1 MPTRRPKV
9 LEIALRAGVSTATV
23 DRVLNGRGKVSDSTV
38 DRVRSAIQ
46 FLQSADQPKRHVV
59 RAFDVIL
66 PARAG
71 LSTEYLGFYLQK
83 FAEARDVE
91 LRCSFV
97 ERMNPVALADRLM
110 ECVRSGSAGIAFQA
124 LEHPIVKES
133 VRELEKADIPF
144 ITLLS
149 DLVGVKKRAYVGIDN
164 RAAGRAAALLM
175 GRFCHRPGKIAIV
188 LGGHLYRGHDER
200 ELGFRSILRSE
211 FGHLDVVDIIAG
223 NDSAEENFERVRQ
236 CATRHDLVGIYIVG
250 GGIAGVARALDELK
264 QTHKTCVIGHNLCSL
279 TKRLLLNGTAD
290 AVIHQDMA
298 EIAESALEQLTGDP
312 EETALGSVEIP
323 IEIVMRENLAG
334 QFNNRIPLPS
344 FESSLIQD
352 REAENRAVQR

>member
-1 MPTRRPKV
+1 MTTRRPKV

-23 DRVLNGRGKVSDSTV
+23 DRVLNGRGKVSEPTV
-38 DRVRSAIQ
+38 DRVQSAIQ
-46 FLQSADQPKRHVV
+46 FLRSSSKPPKPRMDQV
-59 RAFDVIL
+59 FDAIL

-83 FAEARDVE
+83 FAEARGFK

-97 ERMNPVALADRLM
+97 ERMNPAALADRLM
-110 ECVRSGSAGIAFQA
+110 ECVKSGSAGIAFQA

-133 VRELEKADIPF
+133 VRELEKAEIPF
-144 ITLLS
+144 VTLLS
-149 DLVGVKKRAYVGIDN
+149 DLVGVKKRAYIGIDN
-164 RAAGRAAALLM
+164 RAAGRAAGLLM
-175 GRFCHRPGKIAIV
+175 GRFCHRAGKIAVV

-200 ELGFRSILRSE
+200 ELGFRSIVRSE
-211 FGHLDVVDIIAG
+211 FSNLDVVDIIAG
-223 NDSAEENFERVRQ
+223 KDSADENFERVTQ
-236 CATRHDLVGIYIVG
+236 CAKRHDLVGIYIVG
-250 GGIAGVARALDELK
+250 GGIAGVARALDALK

-279 TKRLLLNGTAD
+279 TKRLLLDGSVD

-298 EIAESALEQLTGDP
+298 EIADSALEQITGDP
-312 EETALGSVEIP
+312 EETTLGSVEIP

-334 QFNNRIPLPS
+334 RFSNRIALPS

-352 REAENRAVQR
+352 REAQNRAI